1 MKRWKIVI
9 MLSIMFLMGIG
20 NKIHG
25 KMQLPDLSVDDIWI
39 EPDSFHPNDKV
50 KIWFRI
56 TNRGDA
62 PSGGFYIELLFDSSL
77 IRKGYLPGL
86 DVDKGYEISHSM
98 DWPDD
103 LYFHRI
109 DVYVDIY
116 NDVIESNEN
125 NNHRMERFKA
135 FNRAPNKPF
144 IDGPTKGLPKV
155 TYNFT
160 IWTTDPENDLV
171 KFYIE
176 WGDLNTTLTNFV
188 HSGEKIVLSHSWM
201 QLGNYTIRV
210 KAIDKYDA
218 ESNYSEMNIMIGDDI
233 PPKIDIV
240 RPKNGLYIFDKEILK
255 LSSTI
260 IIGGITIR
268 VNATD
273 DETGIATV
281 SFYINDVLKFSDNEE
296 PYEWQ
301 WDEKAVG
308 MRIIKAIAYDNAGN
322 SKSDEVHT
330 IIINL

>member
-1 MKRWKIVI
+1 
-9 MLSIMFLMGIG
+9 
-20 NKIHG
+20 
-25 KMQLPDLSVDDIWI
+25 
-39 EPDSFHPNDKV
+39 
-50 KIWFRI
+50 
-56 TNRGDA
+56 
-62 PSGGFYIELLFDSSL
+62 
-77 IRKGYLPGL
+77 
-86 DVDKGYEISHSM
+86 
-98 DWPDD
+98 
-103 LYFHRI
+103 
-109 DVYVDIY
+109 
-116 NDVIESNEN
+116 
-125 NNHRMERFKA
+125 
-135 FNRAPNKPF
+135 
-144 IDGPTKGLPKV
+144 
-155 TYNFT
+155 
-160 IWTTDPENDLV
+160 
-171 KFYIE
+171 
-176 WGDLNTTLTNFV
+176 
-188 HSGEKIVLSHSWM
+188 M